1 VYSSPHKHFVTGLNN
16 LLLILPELI
25 QRISPET
32 PEAFAQTQN
41 IVRKAANYTATTS
54 DYLILCDASAGGF
67 TVSLPAAINGGL
79 TLVIVKTDASANAI
93 QIAPWGNDS
102 IEGAP
107 SKTLSAQW
115 NKIVITSD
123 GVVTWVL
130 EAEENV

>member
-1 VYSSPHKHFVTGLNN
+1 
-16 LLLILPELI
+16 LILPELI

-32 PEAFAQTQN
+32 PEAFAGTQN